1 MNLIDLLKTLAPG
14 FLPLFAYLGAELLF
28 GERVGLFVGIG
39 LGIAEFIFRLVKDR
53 KADLFALAE
62 TILLATM
69 GALSLASGN
78 GVYFRLKPA
87 ITEGLTALGMAV
99 LLFLPDAI
107 LREYFGRQ
115 VRGLVFDAA
124 AIEGLRKNL
133 VLILAVLIVH
143 TGLTAWAA
151 LAASAAVWGFVSG
164 GLLYILLA
172 AVFAWRVIVSRMVAR
187 SGAARDREGGSIV
200 EWRILL
206 FDESGKI
213 LAARPGRDPDRPWAC
228 PLGGKA
234 ASPRLMQEDMSKGLS
249 GMGLA
254 VTPALVLRPLFLAP
268 GYAPA
273 DSRSVSVPELR
284 QFRAFD
290 PDDLFRNPPAFFQ
303 ESKAVF
309 AAVIPRDMGP
319 QGLDPTVMRF
329 WSLSDLLALRDSS
342 VLAPDL
348 ASLAVLVAAFR
359 DSLRN
364 QAPDL

>member
-53 KADLFALAE
+53 KADYFALAE

-78 GVYFRLKPA
+78 AVYFRLKPA

-115 VRGLVFDAA
+115 MRGLVFDDA

-143 TGLTAWAA
+143 AGLTAWAA

-172 AVFAWRVIVSRMVAR
+172 AVFVWRVIVSRLAAS
-187 SGAARDREGGSIV
+187 SGAAKDRGGGSVV

-213 LAARPGRDPDRPWAC
+213 LAARPGHDPERPWAC
-228 PLGGKA
+228 PLGGRA

-249 GMGLA
+249 GMGFGGMP
-254 VTPALVLRPLFLAP
+254 TLVLRPLFLAP

-273 DSRSVSVPELR
+273 DGLSVPVPEGR
-284 QFRAFD
+284 QVRAFN
-290 PDDLFRNPPAFFQ
+290 PEDLFRNLPAVPP
-303 ESKAVF
+303 ESRAVF
-309 AAVIPRDMGP
+309 AAVIPRDMSPRGFN
-319 QGLDPTVMRF
+319 PTVMRF
-329 WSLSDLLALRDSS
+329 WSLSDLLALRDSP
-342 VLAPDL
+342 VLEPDL
-348 ASLAVLVAAFR
+348 SSLAVMVTAYR